1 MIKIDNVSKFF
12 STKKALDEV
21 NFSLDVGEVVAL
33 IGENG
38 AGKSTLMR
46 IMTGYLPATSGNVTI
61 LGYNVESK
69 RLQALSHVG
78 YVPEISALYGDML
91 VYNFLEWISDIW
103 QIKEKKKAIIDSA
116 KQMKIIDVLDERI
129 ENLSKGYKKRVEIA
143 SAILH
148 KPRFLI
154 LDEPTDGLDPNQ
166 KHDIRIFIK
175 EYAKNKNTVLV
186 STHVLE
192 DADIADRVLMLS
204 HGKLIKDAKIKE
216 FKKVSKKNNL
226 SEAFR
231 ILSLGDKGE

>member
-46 IMTGYLPATSGNVTI
+46 IMTGYLPATSGSVTI
-61 LGYNVESK
+61 LGYNVEDK

-103 QIKEKKKAIIDSA
+103 QIKEKNKAIIDSA

-175 EYAKNKNTVLV
+175 EYAKNQNTVLV

>member
-1 MIKIDNVSKFF
+1 MIKVNNVSKDFN
-12 STKKALDEV
+12 TKRALDKI
-21 NFSLDVGEVVAL
+21 NFTLEPGEVVAL

-46 IMTGYLPATSGNVTI
+46 IMTGYLPATSGNVII
-61 LGYNVESK
+61 LGYDIENK
-69 RLQALSHVG
+69 RLQALSHIG

-91 VYNFLEWISDIW
+91 VYNFLEWIADIW
-103 QIKEKKKAIIDSA
+103 KIKNKKKVIVDTA
-116 KQMKIIDVLDERI
+116 KQMKIIDVLDEKI

-166 KHDIRIFIK
+166 KHDIRLFIK
-175 EYAKNKNTVLV
+175 EYAENKNTVLV

-192 DADIADRVLMLS
+192 DADIADKVIMLS
-204 HGKLIKDAKIKE
+204 HGKLIKNTNIKE
-216 FKKVSKKNNL
+216 FKKVSKNNNL